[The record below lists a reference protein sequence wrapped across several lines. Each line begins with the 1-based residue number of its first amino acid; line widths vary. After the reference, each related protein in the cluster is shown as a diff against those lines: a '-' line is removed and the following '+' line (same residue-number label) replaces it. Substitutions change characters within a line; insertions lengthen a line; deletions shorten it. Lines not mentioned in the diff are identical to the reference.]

1 MRRPPLGLTS
11 FYGCTLLVQVVT
23 FILRPTAIYRAI
35 ELDTPTQL
43 LGAIGASFA
52 VVPLLL
58 AIGIGALTD
67 RLGEKVLMVTGGVG
81 ILTSAACFA
90 LLGDSITGLLL
101 GTVALGMGH
110 LCSVVGQ
117 QAWVANATD
126 SARYDTAFGHYTFA
140 ASAGQAAGPGFIAVF
155 GGGSSIPD
163 TDAIFAAS
171 AAVALALLLLT
182 LALPRTA
189 GRRRATGPAGSVRS
203 LVRRPGLL
211 RALTV
216 SSVVLAAVDISLV
229 YLPALGAER
238 DVSAATIGAL
248 LSVRAVFSMASR
260 FFLGRLVVLVGRGR
274 LLVGSVAGAALG
286 MALLPVPL
294 PVWVLFPVVALMGF
308 GLGVGQPMTMSWLAE
323 ATPPGLRGRAMSL
336 RLTGNR
342 LGQVVVPTAAG
353 AFAATAGAPAVLW
366 STAAALGLVS
376 LAARGVHDRR
386 A

>member
-1 MRRPPLGLTS
+1 MRRPPLALTS
-11 FYGCTLLVQVVT
+11 FYGATLLVQVVT

-35 ELDTPTQL
+35 ELDAPTQL

-58 AIGIGALTD
+58 AVGIGALTD
-67 RLGEKVLMVTGGVG
+67 RLGEKTLMITGGG
-81 ILTSAACFA
+81 ILLGSTACFA
-90 LLGDSITGLLL
+90 LLGSSIPGLLL
-101 GTVALGMGH
+101 ATVTLGVGH

-117 QAWVANATD
+117 QAYVANITD
-126 SARYDTAFGHYTFA
+126 SSRYDTAFGHYTFA
-140 ASAGQAAGPGFIAVF
+140 ASAGQAAGPGFIALF
-155 GGGSSIPD
+155 GGSAAIPD
-163 TDAIFAAS
+163 TGAIFVAS
-171 AAVALALLLLT
+171 AAVAATLLVVT
-182 LALPRTA
+182 LALPRTTGA
-189 GRRRATGPAGSVRS
+189 RGRTGDQGSLRT

-260 FFLGRLVVLVGRGR
+260 LFLGQLAARLGRGR
-274 LLVGSVAGAALG
+274 LLVGSVAGAAVG
-286 MALLPVPL
+286 MALLPAPL
-294 PVWVLFPVVALMGF
+294 PVWSLFVVVAAMGF
-308 GLGVGQPMTMSWLAE
+308 GLGVGQPMTMSWLAD

-353 AFAATAGAPAVLW
+353 AFAASAGAGAVLW
-366 STAAALGLVS
+366 ATAAALGAVA
-376 LAARGVHDRR
+376 LAARRIRPAGT
-386 A
+386 

>member
-1 MRRPPLGLTS
+1 MRRPPLGLAS
-11 FYGCTLLVQVVT
+11 LYGSTLLVQVVT

-35 ELDTPTQL
+35 ELDAPAQL

-58 AIGIGALTD
+58 AVGIGTLTD
-67 RLGEKVLMVTGGVG
+67 RLGEKSLMITGGVVLLG
-81 ILTSAACFA
+81 STACFA
-90 LLGDSITGLLL
+90 LLGSTIPGLLL
-101 GTVALGMGH
+101 ATVTLGVGH

-117 QAWVANATD
+117 QAYVANVSD
-126 SARYDTAFGHYTFA
+126 SSRYDTAFGHYTFA
-140 ASAGQAAGPGFIAVF
+140 ASAGQAAGPGFIALF
-155 GGGSSIPD
+155 GGRSAIPD
-163 TDAIFAAS
+163 TDAIFLAS
-171 AAVALALLLLT
+171 GAVAAALLLVT
-182 LALPRTA
+182 LALPRTTGSR
-189 GRRRATGPAGSVRS
+189 GRTGDQGSVRT
-203 LVRRPGLL
+203 LLRRPGLV

-260 FFLGRLVVLVGRGR
+260 LFLGQLAALLGRGR
-274 LLVGSVAGAALG
+274 LLVGSVAGAAVG
-286 MALLPVPL
+286 MALLPAPL
-294 PVWVLFPVVALMGF
+294 PTWSLFVVVAVMGF
-308 GLGVGQPMTMSWLAE
+308 GLGVGQPMTMSWLAD

-353 AFAATAGAPAVLW
+353 AFAASAGAGAVLW
-366 STAAALGLVS
+366 ATAAALGAVA
-376 LAARGVHDRR
+376 LAARRIR
-386 A
+386 APGT